1 MASKKT
7 GPEKAAE
14 RFDGVTIVKSKKYK
28 RYADILCLL
37 LDEGKLYSHAE
48 IDALLAT
55 AMKQP
60 VKHVVNE

>member
-1 MASKKT
+1 MASKSNT
-7 GPEKAAE
+7 PERAAE

-48 IDALLAT
+48 IDAILAK

>member
-1 MASKKT
+1 MASKSNT
-7 GPEKAAE
+7 PERAAE

-37 LDEGKLYSHAE
+37 DEGKLYSHAE
-48 IDALLAT
+48 IDAILAK